1 MSRRSIRPTVAGLAV
16 AVTLVAGACG
26 VERGDDVSAVR
37 AEGGDATTSTVV
49 LRPDSFEGTGGAVF
63 LKEAA
68 RATGEVNSQKV
79 SMTMKMAGV
88 PLLGDIDMTVD
99 GAFDNTTGQGTMELD
114 LGDFLGGFMGGGKDA
129 GHIEMILDGKT
140 VYMKSPLFSELSG
153 SDKEWLKAD
162 AADLEDGSGGGL
174 APGMSGDP
182 AKFLDFLK
190 GASDG
195 LDEVGREDVRGV
207 STTHLHAELDIAK
220 LMEDASPADR
230 TDLEES
236 LGSLGADGTFD
247 SIPADAWVDD
257 QGYVRRFEL
266 VFDFSKLAD
275 GGTGSGSKMELAGV
289 TMTMTIE
296 LYDFNEPVE
305 VQVPDAADVGELD
318 PSVLSG
324 GN

>member
-16 AVTLVAGACG
+16 VVTLVAGACG
-26 VERGDDVSAVR
+26 VERGEDVSAVR
-37 AEGGDATTSTVV
+37 AEGGDASTSTVV

-79 SMTMKMAGV
+79 SMSMAMAGV
-88 PLLGDIDMTVD
+88 PLLGDVEMKVD
-99 GAFDNTTGQGTMELD
+99 GAFDNTTGQGTMTLD

-129 GHIEMILDGKT
+129 GRIEMILDGEA

-153 SDKEWLKAD
+153 SKKEWLKGD
-162 AADLEDGSGGGL
+162 AADLEDSSGGGL

-182 AKFLDFLK
+182 TKFLDFLE
-190 GASDG
+190 GAGDG
-195 LDEVGREDVRGV
+195 LDELGREDVRGV
-207 STTHLHAELDIAK
+207 STTHFHTELDIAK
-220 LMEDASPADR
+220 LMEDASPQERA
-230 TDLEES
+230 DLEES
-236 LGSLGADGTFD
+236 LGSLGTDGTFD
-247 SIPADAWVDD
+247 SLPADAWVDD

-275 GGTGSGSKMELAGV
+275 AGSGTDADLAGV

-296 LYDFNEPVE
+296 LYDFNEPVT
-305 VQVPDAADVGELD
+305 VQIPDPADVGELD